1 MYVTVESAIHF
12 FLHCPLYTNERR
24 TLLNSLVN
32 IDHTLLDNT
41 NFSLTQILLFGNTT
55 FNAIENTKIINLTID
70 FVLSTKRF
78 DEPLLW
84 IVFFFCLLPLTTIHQ
99 TTKESFTRWVQDSWI
114 SATIYWLVA
123 IRYYH
128 IEFFFWCHQSPG
140 SASVKFC
147 RRFFILIKKF

>member
-1 MYVTVESAIHF
+1 MIAIILSESIGLSHLREHKFKHSFQDTLNPICNCGNDVESAIHF
-12 FLHCPLYTNERR
+12 FLHCPLYSNERR

-41 NFSLTQILLFGNTT
+41 DFSLTQILLFGNTT

-84 IVFFFCLLPLTTIHQ
+84 IVFFFLSSPFKVELSPSQKNFL
-99 TTKESFTRWVQDSWI
+99 FTSMLALQKWWKI
-114 SATIYWLVA
+114 
-123 IRYYH
+123 
-128 IEFFFWCHQSPG
+128 F
-140 SASVKFC
+140 
-147 RRFFILIKKF
+147 LI